1 MKKAICPITKQVF
14 DCQSCKAM
22 VDGKKC
28 PYMTRDDIAER
39 DFRFVRKVLER
50 EMKNDTTP

>member
-1 MKKAICPITKQVF
+1 MKKAICPITKKVF

-50 EMKNDTTP
+50 EMQGK

>member
-1 MKKAICPITKQVF
+1 MKKAMCPITKKAF
-14 DCQSCKAM
+14 DCQTCTAI

-39 DFRFVRKVLER
+39 DFKFVRRIVER
-50 EMKNDTTP
+50 EMNEK